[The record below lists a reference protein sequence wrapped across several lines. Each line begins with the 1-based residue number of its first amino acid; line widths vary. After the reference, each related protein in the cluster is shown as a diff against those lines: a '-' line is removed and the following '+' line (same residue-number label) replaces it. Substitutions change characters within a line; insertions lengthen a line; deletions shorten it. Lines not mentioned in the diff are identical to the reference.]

1 MKDLKLTIELVPQT
15 SWYNNLRKV
24 VTPQTWDAIR
34 RQAYRDAGY
43 RCGICGARGQM
54 NCHERW
60 AYDDDAHVQTL
71 LGFIALCSLCHHVKH
86 IGLAAILAA
95 EGELDYEEVIAHF
108 MRVNKCDKA
117 TFGRHLDEYTKVWQE
132 RSKHEWMVDLG
143 QYVSMA
149 DEPQQVPVPSAHEWR
164 GVGG

>member
-108 MRVNKCDKA
+108 MRVNECDRA
-117 TFGRHLDEYTKVWQE
+117 TFEAHRQHAVRVWQE
-132 RSKHEWMVDLG
+132 RSQAAWTVDLG
-143 QYVSMA
+143 DYAAVVTA
-149 DEPQQVPVPSAHEWR
+149 LPA
-164 GVGG
+164 